1 MRVRCIQFGNSHRF
15 VPRQAALNKFY
26 IGIFCLLLPTM
37 IFAAATKPVYL
48 VALHAK
54 PSESASHFTFIMTHQ
69 TTGRIAIFE
78 NPDRVVVELK
88 NAHAE
93 FDIED
98 LALNNANVSAIE
110 SEALP
115 NHNLRFIFFTKMK
128 VSAKA
133 RFSANHKLTLDI
145 ISMSKAKTIHQIIST
160 VHTAIMRSST
170 MQTQTKKIITIVI
183 DAGHGGSDPGA
194 RGAHGYLEKNIV
206 LQIAKRLAF
215 KLNQTA
221 NIRVTLT
228 RSRDHYVPLRER
240 LTLAR
245 KSKADLF
252 IAIHADGYFNQEA
265 HGASVY
271 ALSAHGATSEAAHW
285 LAKQDNYSELG
296 GVELNALKDKSPILR
311 KVLID
316 LAQTATIKAS
326 LTLGNDILQSL
337 DDVAKLHHKFVEQAP
352 FLVLKSPDIPSI
364 LIETG
369 FISNPEEERELSNP
383 YYQNKIARALS
394 QGILQYIKKL

>member
-1 MRVRCIQFGNSHRF
+1 MRCMPFF
-15 VPRQAALNKFY
+15 V
-26 IGIFCLLLPTM
+26 LLMLFPA
-37 IFAAATKPVYL
+37 ILFAATLAKPVYL

-54 PSESASHFTFIMTHQ
+54 PALLHSHFTFIMTKQ
-69 TTGRIAIFE
+69 TTGRIATFE

-110 SEALP
+110 SESLP

-128 VSAKA
+128 VRAKA
-133 RFSANHKLTLDI
+133 RFSADHKLILEV
-145 ISMSKAKTIHQIIST
+145 ISLPVAKKTNPSWMPAGVYPVMLQNGAGKTIST
-160 VHTAIMRSST
+160 A
-170 MQTQTKKIITIVI
+170 QTRTSKTTTIVI

-194 RGAHGYLEKNIV
+194 RGARGHLEKNVV
-206 LQIAKRLAF
+206 LQIAKRLAL
-215 KLNQTA
+215 KLNHTK
-221 NIRVTLT
+221 NIRVTMT
-228 RSRDHYVPLRER
+228 RTQDHFVPLRER

-252 IAIHADGYFNQEA
+252 IAIHADGYFNREA
-265 HGASVY
+265 RGASVY

-326 LTLGNDILQSL
+326 LILGNDILQSL
-337 DDVAKLHHKFVEQAP
+337 DDIATLHHKSVEQAP

-369 FISNPEEERELSNP
+369 FISNPQEERQLANP
-383 YYQNKIARALS
+383 FYQNKIAQALA